1 MERYYIIRESD
12 LKELV
17 YNEIL
22 IRYLNAAGVDNWEG
36 WSNAWEM
43 LLEEYG
49 EDFVPV
55 AMEEMKDEG
64 LIEETELGCNFSEAT
79 SQLGRHSSC
88 DESNSQ

>member
-12 LKELV
+12 LKGLV

-64 LIEETELGCNFSEAT
+64 LIEETEL
-79 SQLGRHSSC
+79 
-88 DESNSQ
+88 D

>member
-36 WSNAWEM
+36 WSNA
-43 LLEEYG
+43 
-49 EDFVPV
+49 
-55 AMEEMKDEG
+55 
-64 LIEETELGCNFSEAT
+64 
-79 SQLGRHSSC
+79 
-88 DESNSQ
+88 